1 MGQAAAS
8 KAKAIPINV
17 DTLYE
22 KHKTVYVR
30 SVTGFFNNWR
40 WAMVFFTQ
48 ALFYGLCWLE
58 WGGRQA
64 VLFHIVERKFYIF
77 GLVFW
82 PQDVIYLAILLV
94 ISAYG
99 LFLVTAVGGR
109 LFCGYACPQTVYTE
123 ILLWIERKIEGERP
137 ARMKLDA
144 QPMNSRKLRLKLIK
158 HSLWLLIALWTG
170 ITFVGYFT
178 PIKDCLLYTSRCV

>member
-1 MGQAAAS
+1 
-8 KAKAIPINV
+8 
-17 DTLYE
+17 
-22 KHKTVYVR
+22 
-30 SVTGFFNNWR
+30 
-40 WAMVFFTQ
+40 MVFVTQ

-64 VLFHIVERKFYIF
+64 VLFHITERKFYIF
-77 GLVFW
+77 GMVFW
-82 PQDVIYLAILLV
+82 PQDVIYLAVLLV

-123 ILLWIERKIEGERP
+123 ILMWIERKIEGERP

-144 QPMNSRKLRLKLIK
+144 QPMNLRASFASSSSNIRCGCCCPVDRSHLRRLF
-158 HSLWLLIALWTG
+158 HADQGTARRNRLFRTGALGGFLDIFLHRPSST
-170 ITFVGYFT
+170 
-178 PIKDCLLYTSRCV
+178 